1 MFNKRFL
8 NTLPGEYVTFNIA
21 SSLNPIAGGLAAL
34 TAVLKHEVDMTI
46 SYTGWNNSAYSFFRS
61 DDLKTTAYHELTHAA
76 HNARMKGN
84 WYDQF
89 VNAELAEIITNTG
102 KSSSPYGNGTNNN
115 SAIIFRPFWCSSPT
129 KAENNN
135 KIYQIINAF
144 TSPLL
149 KNPTVKTHF
158 I

>member
-1 MFNKRFL
+1 MRLVKLKFTILKFTDNLYNIFRF
-8 NTLPGEYVTFNIA
+8 
-21 SSLNPIAGGLAAL
+21 
-34 TAVLKHEVDMTI
+34 
-46 SYTGWNNSAYSFFRS
+46 
-61 DDLKTTAYHELTHAA
+61 DDLKTIAYHELTHAA
-76 HNARMKGN
+76 HYARMKGN

-144 TSPLL
+144 TSALL
-149 KNPTVKTHF
+149 KNPTVETHF